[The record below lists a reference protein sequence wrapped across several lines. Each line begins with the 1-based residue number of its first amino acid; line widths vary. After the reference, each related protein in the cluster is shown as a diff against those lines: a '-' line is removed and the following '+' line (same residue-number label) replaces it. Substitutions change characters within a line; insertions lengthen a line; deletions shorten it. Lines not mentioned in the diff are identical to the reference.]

1 MYGYVNL
8 WYSLIEF
15 DLETGWHVMQVV
27 VFQVVVDIQMPVVT
41 IVLKVVSIVQ
51 ENIDGAG
58 TLTIRSESVFKVG
71 YLYKQNQN
79 RLVVASITF
88 TIDLP
93 QIMS

>member
-51 ENIDGAG
+51 ENIDGANG
-58 TLTIRSESVFKVG
+58 LCNNSEGVVKVG
-71 YLYKQNQN
+71 YLYKHKT
-79 RLVVASITF
+79 V
-88 TIDLP
+88 
-93 QIMS
+93 